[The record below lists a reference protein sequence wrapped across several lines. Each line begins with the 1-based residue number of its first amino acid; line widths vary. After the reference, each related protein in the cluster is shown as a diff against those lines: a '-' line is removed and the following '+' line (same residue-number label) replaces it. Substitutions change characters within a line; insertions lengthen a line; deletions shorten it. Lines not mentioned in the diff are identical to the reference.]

1 MNSNLPSS
9 QDTKPNGKEKDGSET
24 SLKRTRSSSLA
35 AAVGPQR
42 VPVGPGRSTTQVAT
56 ITTSV
61 TTTFTRAQ
69 RPTQVQSRVQ
79 RPVSQHPSEPGH
91 LPQDNVVAVS
101 RDHDMEADHAVQR
114 QVTEVQD
121 EQDVMTGVVDSDEED
136 AKATTKLINGRE
148 DDEYIWPEFSPG
160 HAIRFAKE
168 VDQIRSIFADAE
180 DGEDSAMVSEYAE
193 EIFEYMNE
201 LEVSRPPRV

>member
-1 MNSNLPSS
+1 MNLNLPPT
-9 QDTKPNGKEKDGSET
+9 QDTKPNGKEKEGPEA

-42 VPVGPGRSTTQVAT
+42 VPVGPGRSTTQIAT
-56 ITTSV
+56 ITTSA

-69 RPTQVQSRVQ
+69 RPTQVQSRAQ
-79 RPVSQHPSEPGH
+79 RPVSQRPSEPDH

-114 QVTEVQD
+114 QVTEVQGG
-121 EQDVMTGVVDSDEED
+121 QDGMTGVVDSDEED

-148 DDEYIWPEFSPG
+148 DDEYIWPEFSPC
-160 HAIRFAKE
+160 HATRFAKE
-168 VDQIRSIFADAE
+168 VDQIRSTFAETE
-180 DGEDSAMVSEYAE
+180 DDEDSAMVSEYAE

-201 LEVSRPPRV
+201 LEVCRPPCV